1 MIRKLFPTPVAFIL
15 SIEVGLPFLE
25 LTWPL
30 CLIAGIF
37 FVICNRMTERLY
49 ERQKKYWHKYLVL
62 IAAVP
67 VITFIYSIVMAFE
80 NIPLRIKPFHIN
92 MLAVRGLL
100 GVSFCTITL
109 LVFMRSVAL
118 FIEWWWA
125 RFKIIKEQDKS
136 IPVENKN
143 TSLNTK

>member
-1 MIRKLFPTPVAFIL
+1 MIRKLFPTPVVFIL

-25 LTWPL
+25 LSWPL
-30 CLIAGIF
+30 CLIAGVF

-67 VITFIYSIVMAFE
+67 VITFIYSTVMAFE
-80 NIPLRIKPFHIN
+80 NIPFRIKPFHIN

-100 GVSFCTITL
+100 GVSLCIIVL
-109 LVFMRSVAL
+109 LTFMRSVAL
-118 FIEWWWA
+118 FIEWWWSQ
-125 RFKIIKEQDKS
+125 FKKIKEKGK
-136 IPVENKN
+136 PVPTKN
-143 TSLNTK
+143 SVRE